1 MIKLPKIINK
11 VIRCALLV
19 WCILISPI
27 YFVGCWAFVAFSAFC
42 EILSF
47 DFRFTLTRR
56 WMKEMQTFKEY
67 IKDLK
72 DVLEQFGKLLNHN
85 GDGNK

>member
-11 VIRCALLV
+11 ILICALLV

-47 DFRFTLTRR
+47 DFNITLTRR

-72 DVLEQFGKLLNHN
+72 DALEAIWKVI
-85 GDGNK
+85 KS

>member
-1 MIKLPKIINK
+1 MIKLPKSINK

-19 WCILISPI
+19 WCIVISPI

-47 DFRFTLTRR
+47 DFNITLTRR
-56 WMKEMQTFKEY
+56 WMREMQTFKEY

-72 DVLEQFGKLLNHN
+72 DALEAIWKVI
-85 GDGNK
+85 KS

>member
-11 VIRCALLV
+11 VLICALLV

-42 EILSF
+42 EVLSF
-47 DFRFTLTRR
+47 DFNITLTRR
-56 WMKEMQTFKEY
+56 WMREMQTFKEY

-72 DVLEQFGKLLNHN
+72 DAIEKNSETIRR
-85 GDGNK
+85 

>member
-1 MIKLPKIINK
+1 MIKLPKIVNK
-11 VIRCALLV
+11 ILICALLV

-27 YFVGCWAFVAFSAFC
+27 YFVGCWAFVAYSAFC

-47 DFRFTLTRR
+47 DFNITLTRL
-56 WMKEMQTFKEY
+56 WIKEMQTFKEY

-72 DVLEQFGKLLNHN
+72 DAIEEIRKVIKS
-85 GDGNK
+85 

>member
-11 VIRCALLV
+11 VLICALLV
-19 WCILISPI
+19 LCIVISPI

-47 DFRFTLTRR
+47 GFNITLTRR
-56 WMKEMQTFKEY
+56 WMREMQTFKEY

-72 DVLEQFGKLLNHN
+72 DTLEKIW
-85 GDGNK
+85 KIMRR

>member
-11 VIRCALLV
+11 VLICAILV
-19 WCILISPI
+19 WCIVISPI
-27 YFVGCWAFVAFSAFC
+27 YFVGCWVFVAFSAFC

-47 DFRFTLTRR
+47 DFEITLTRR
-56 WMKEMQTFKEY
+56 WMREMQTFKEY

-72 DVLEQFGKLLNHN
+72 DALEAIWKVIEE
-85 GDGNK
+85 

>member
-1 MIKLPKIINK
+1 MIKLPKIVNK
-11 VIRCALLV
+11 ILICALLV

-42 EILSF
+42 EIITF
-47 DFRFTLTRR
+47 DFRFSLTRR
-56 WMKEMQTFKEY
+56 WMREMQTFKEY

-72 DVLEQFGKLLNHN
+72 DAIEEIRKTIRR
-85 GDGNK
+85 

>member
-1 MIKLPKIINK
+1 MIKLLKIVNK
-11 VIRCALLV
+11 ILICALLV

-47 DFRFTLTRR
+47 DFNITLTRR

-72 DVLEQFGKLLNHN
+72 DALEAIWKVI
-85 GDGNK
+85 KS

>member
-11 VIRCALLV
+11 VLICALLV
-19 WCILISPI
+19 LCIVISPI

-56 WMKEMQTFKEY
+56 WIKEMQTFKEY

-72 DVLEQFGKLLNHN
+72 DAIEEIRKVIKS
-85 GDGNK
+85 

>member
-11 VIRCALLV
+11 VLICALLV

-42 EILSF
+42 EIISF
-47 DFRFTLTRR
+47 DFNITLTRR
-56 WMKEMQTFKEY
+56 WMREMQTFKEY

-72 DVLEQFGKLLNHN
+72 DALEAIWKVI
-85 GDGNK
+85 KS

>member
-1 MIKLPKIINK
+1 MIKLPKSINK

-67 IKDLK
+67 VEDLK
-72 DVLEQFGKLLNHN
+72 DAIEAIWKVIKS
-85 GDGNK
+85 

>member
-11 VIRCALLV
+11 VLICALLV

-42 EILSF
+42 EIITF
-47 DFRFTLTRR
+47 DFRFSLTRR
-56 WMKEMQTFKEY
+56 WMREMQTFKEY

-72 DVLEQFGKLLNHN
+72 DAIEEIRKTIRR
-85 GDGNK
+85 

>member
-1 MIKLPKIINK
+1 MIKLPKIVNK
-11 VIRCALLV
+11 ILICALLV

-47 DFRFTLTRR
+47 DFNITLTRR

-72 DVLEQFGKLLNHN
+72 DALEAIWKVI
-85 GDGNK
+85 KS

>member
-11 VIRCALLV
+11 VLICALLV

-42 EILSF
+42 EVLSF
-47 DFRFTLTRR
+47 DFNITLTRR
-56 WMKEMQTFKEY
+56 WMREMQTFKEY

-72 DVLEQFGKLLNHN
+72 DAIEKIR
-85 GDGNK
+85 KP

>member
-11 VIRCALLV
+11 VLRCALLV
-19 WCILISPI
+19 WCIVISPI

-47 DFRFTLTRR
+47 DFNITLTRR
-56 WMKEMQTFKEY
+56 WMREMQTFKEY

-72 DVLEQFGKLLNHN
+72 DALEAIWKVI
-85 GDGNK
+85 KS

>member
-1 MIKLPKIINK
+1 MIKLPKSINK

-47 DFRFTLTRR
+47 DFNITLTRR

-72 DVLEQFGKLLNHN
+72 DALEAIWKVI
-85 GDGNK
+85 KS

>member
-11 VIRCALLV
+11 VLICTLLV

-47 DFRFTLTRR
+47 DFEITLTRR
-56 WMKEMQTFKEY
+56 WMREMQTFKGY

-72 DVLEQFGKLLNHN
+72 DALEAIWKVIEE
-85 GDGNK
+85 

>member
-1 MIKLPKIINK
+1 MIKLPKIVNK
-11 VIRCALLV
+11 ILICAILV

-27 YFVGCWAFVAFSAFC
+27 YFVGCWVFVAFSALC

-47 DFRFTLTRR
+47 DFEITLTRR
-56 WMKEMQTFKEY
+56 WMREMKTFKEY

-72 DVLEQFGKLLNHN
+72 DAIEEIRKTIRR
-85 GDGNK
+85 

>member
-11 VIRCALLV
+11 ILICALPV
-19 WCILISPI
+19 WCILVSPI

-47 DFRFTLTRR
+47 DFEITLTRR
-56 WMKEMQTFKEY
+56 WMREMQTFKKYVE
-67 IKDLK
+67 DLK
-72 DVLEQFGKLLNHN
+72 DALEAIWKVI
-85 GDGNK
+85 KS

>member
-11 VIRCALLV
+11 VLICALLV

-42 EILSF
+42 EVLSF
-47 DFRFTLTRR
+47 DFNITLTRG
-56 WMKEMQTFKEY
+56 WMREMQTFKEY

-72 DVLEQFGKLLNHN
+72 DAIEEIRKTIRR
-85 GDGNK
+85 

>member
-11 VIRCALLV
+11 ILICALLV
-19 WCILISPI
+19 WCILVSPI

-42 EILSF
+42 EIITF
-47 DFRFTLTRR
+47 DFRFSLTRL
-56 WMKEMQTFKEY
+56 WIKEMQTFKEY

-72 DVLEQFGKLLNHN
+72 DAIEEIRKVIKS
-85 GDGNK
+85 

>member
-11 VIRCALLV
+11 ILICALTV
-19 WCILISPI
+19 WCILVSPI

-47 DFRFTLTRR
+47 DFEITLTRR
-56 WMKEMQTFKEY
+56 WMREMQTFKEY

-72 DVLEQFGKLLNHN
+72 DALEAIWKVIEE
-85 GDGNK
+85 

>member
-1 MIKLPKIINK
+1 MIKLLKLMNK
-11 VIRCALLV
+11 VLIYARFVL
-19 WCILISPI
+19 CILLSPI
-27 YFVGCWAFVAFSAFC
+27 YFAGCWAFVAFSAFC

-72 DVLEQFGKLLNHN
+72 DAIEEIRKVIKS
-85 GDGNK
+85 

>member
-1 MIKLPKIINK
+1 MIKLPKSINK
-11 VIRCALLV
+11 VLICALLV

-42 EILSF
+42 EIISF

-72 DVLEQFGKLLNHN
+72 DVLEQFGKSLNHN
-85 GDGNK
+85 SDGNR

>member
-11 VIRCALLV
+11 ILICALLV

-56 WMKEMQTFKEY
+56 WMREMQTFKEY

-72 DVLEQFGKLLNHN
+72 DTLVL
-85 GDGNK
+85 

>member
-11 VIRCALLV
+11 ILICALLV
-19 WCILISPI
+19 WCIVISPI

-47 DFRFTLTRR
+47 DFNITLTRR
-56 WMKEMQTFKEY
+56 WMREMQTFKEY

-72 DVLEQFGKLLNHN
+72 DALEAIWKVI
-85 GDGNK
+85 KS

>member
-11 VIRCALLV
+11 VLRCALLV

-47 DFRFTLTRR
+47 DFNITLTRR
-56 WMKEMQTFKEY
+56 WMREMQTFKEY

-72 DVLEQFGKLLNHN
+72 DALEAIWKVI
-85 GDGNK
+85 KS

>member
-11 VIRCALLV
+11 ILICALLV

-42 EILSF
+42 EIISF
-47 DFRFTLTRR
+47 GFRFRLTRR
-56 WMKEMQTFKEY
+56 WMREMQTFKEY

-72 DVLEQFGKLLNHN
+72 DAIEEIRKTIRR
-85 GDGNK
+85 